1 MLPAG
6 YTPAGQ
12 VSPELA
18 DGTRATP
25 WAASRR
31 TVDHMR
37 IVIAGGHGKIALLL
51 SRLLSDAGHQ
61 PVGLIR
67 DANQAADLAEVGAD
81 FIELDLENSTV
92 TDVAAVLIGAGAAV
106 FAAGA
111 GPGSGDARKLTL
123 DRDGAILFA
132 DAAVAAGVRRF
143 VVISSIGAAT
153 GDAVPAGDMSVYL
166 RAKGEADAA
175 VQQRDLDWTIVRPV
189 ALTDDGATGLVTVGP
204 TVEHGS
210 IPRADVAAVI
220 AAVLLEGLASRAM
233 FELTGG
239 GVPISEA
246 LRGLEPTP

>member
-1 MLPAG
+1 
-6 YTPAGQ
+6 
-12 VSPELA
+12 
-18 DGTRATP
+18 
-25 WAASRR
+25 
-31 TVDHMR
+31 MR

-51 SRLLSDAGHQ
+51 SRLLADAGHE
-61 PVGLIR
+61 PVGIIR
-67 DANQAADLAEVGAD
+67 DPNQAADLAEVGAG

-92 TDVAAVLIGAGAAV
+92 TDVAAALVGADAAV

-111 GPGSGDARKLTL
+111 GPGSGDARKLSL

-143 VVISSIGAAT
+143 VVVSSIGAAT

-189 ALTDDGATGLVTVGP
+189 SLTDDGATGLVTAGA

-220 AAVLLEGLASRAM
+220 TAVLLEDLASRTV
-233 FELTGG
+233 FEVTGG
-239 GVPISEA
+239 GAPIGEA
-246 LRGLEPTP
+246 LRAL